1 METCHCRFAR
11 GSGHPRAMLQDHLF
25 QLLIRLGVV
34 ALLASFLVRSS
45 RFKQM
50 LLREQRT
57 FNQRLLLALGFA
69 AIFGAGVAVRILQP
83 KYEAVDLGFEASMLA
98 GILGGYV
105 TGLVSGA
112 LISVPAM
119 FGHEYLT
126 MPLLAGVGALGG
138 LLRNVAPEPEEVWRF
153 SPFFDLSLYRIF
165 TRKHD
170 HARAAFQI
178 LCLLAI
184 VAAESLRIAVGHRWH
199 RDIFYLYPKWTA
211 NPHPLNLVAV
221 YATTLFA
228 ITIPL
233 KIWNNTRN
241 ETKLEEQQRLLL
253 QARMDA
259 LSRQINP
266 HFLFNTLNSVAS
278 LIRTNPPQARAVV
291 YKLSN
296 ILRRLLRKHESFN
309 PLSEELD
316 LISDYLSIEMI
327 RFGDKLRFE
336 KEVDPATLDRLVPS
350 MLLQPLVENCVK
362 HGLSNKVDGGMVR
375 FRSSL
380 KEGRLYLLVEDDGV
394 GIPEVKLASLREQG
408 IGVSNVNERLKVL
421 FGSDY
426 RMWID
431 SRPGQGTRVE
441 IEIPELQSTAAPV
454 SS

>member
-1 METCHCRFAR
+1 
-11 GSGHPRAMLQDHLF
+11 
-25 QLLIRLGVV
+25 
-34 ALLASFLVRSS
+34 
-45 RFKQM
+45 
-50 LLREQRT
+50 
-57 FNQRLLLALGFA
+57 
-69 AIFGAGVAVRILQP
+69 
-83 KYEAVDLGFEASMLA
+83 
-98 GILGGYV
+98 
-105 TGLVSGA
+105 
-112 LISVPAM
+112 
-119 FGHEYLT
+119 
-126 MPLLAGVGALGG
+126 MPLLAGVGTLGG
-138 LLRNVAPEPEEVWRF
+138 LLRNLAPEPEQIWRF

-165 TRKHD
+165 TRKSE

-184 VAAESLRIAVGHRWH
+184 VGAEFLRMTIGHFWER
-199 RDIFYLYPKWTA
+199 RIFFIYPEWA
-211 NPHPLNLVAV
+211 NPHPLNVVAV
-221 YATTLFA
+221 YATTVFA

-241 ETKLEEQQRLLL
+241 ETKLDEQQRLLL

-278 LIRTNPPQARAVV
+278 LIRTNPQQARAVV

-316 LISDYLSIEMI
+316 LINDYLSIEMV

-336 KEVDPATLDRLVPS
+336 KEVDAATLDRLVPS
-350 MLLQPLVENCVK
+350 MLLQPLIENSVK
-362 HGLSNKVDGGMVR
+362 HGLSHKVDGGMVR

-380 KEGRLYLLVEDDGV
+380 REGRLYLLVEDDGV
-394 GIPEVKLASLREQG
+394 GIPEVKLATLREQG

-431 SRPGQGTRVE
+431 SKPGQGTRIE
-441 IEIPELQSTAAPV
+441 IEIPELQPAAAPPP
-454 SS
+454 S

>member
-1 METCHCRFAR
+1 MW
-11 GSGHPRAMLQDHLF
+11 QNHLF
-25 QLLIRLGVV
+25 LLLIRLGVV
-34 ALLASFLVRSS
+34 ALLASFLVRFSGF
-45 RFKQM
+45 RQM
-50 LLREQRT
+50 LLRERRT
-57 FNQRLLLALGFA
+57 FNQRLFLALAFA
-69 AIFGAGVAVRILQP
+69 AIFGAGVAVRELQP
-83 KYEAVDLGFEASMLA
+83 SYRAVDLGFEASILA

-105 TGLVSGA
+105 TGLFSGI
-112 LISVPAM
+112 LISIPAM
-119 FGHEYLT
+119 VGHQYLT

-138 LLRNVAPEPEEVWRF
+138 LLRNLAPDPEEVWKF

-165 TRKHD
+165 ARKH
-170 HARAAFQI
+170 HHKRAGFQI

-184 VAAESLRIAVGHRWH
+184 IGAEFLRMTIGHFWPKQ
-199 RDIFYLYPKWTA
+199 IFFLYPGW
-211 NPHPLNLVAV
+211 PHPHPMNVVAV
-221 YATTLFA
+221 YASTLFA

-266 HFLFNTLNSVAS
+266 HFLFNTLNSVAA
-278 LIRTNPPQARAVV
+278 LIRTNPQQARAVV

-296 ILRRLLRKHESFN
+296 ILRRLLRKHENFN

-316 LISDYLSIEMI
+316 LINDYLSIEMV
-327 RFGDKLRFE
+327 RFGDKLLFE
-336 KEVDPATLDRLVPS
+336 KDVDPATLDRLVPS

-362 HGLSNKVDGGMVR
+362 HGLSQKVDGGTVR

-380 KEGRLYLLVEDDGV
+380 REGRLHLLVEDDGV
-394 GIPEVKLASLREQG
+394 GIPEAKLATLREQG

-431 SRPGQGTRVE
+431 SAPGQGTRIE
-441 IEIPELQSTAAPV
+441 IEIPELQSTAA
-454 SS
+454 SASA